1 MTAAQQS
8 ITIDREMTQRV
19 TGGVFPGSAVA
30 KTNRASPRTVSIF
43 GSTGSVGESAV
54 RLIELH
60 RSDFEV
66 TAISA
71 NHNVEKLAAQAL
83 RLQCKR
89 AIIGNETLYNDLKAA
104 LSGSGIE
111 AAAGHAAVTEAAD
124 MPSDI
129 VIAAIVGAAGLMSTL
144 AAIRRGAAVA
154 FANKECLVCAGDIMM
169 REVQAHG
176 ATLLPV
182 DSEHSAIF
190 QVFDFAH
197 PETVEKIIITASGGP
212 FREYTREQ
220 IQQVTV
226 EEALRHPT
234 WNMGAKISV
243 DSATMM
249 NKGLEIIEAKHLFPV
264 VEEQIEVLVHPES
277 IIHSMVSYI
286 DGSVLAQLGTPD
298 MSTPIAYALAWPE
311 RIKTPVQK
319 LDLAK
324 TGRMTFFAP
333 DTERFP
339 ALPLCRAALRE
350 GGSKP
355 AVLNAANEVAVARF
369 LKKEIAFPDIIRIIE
384 TTLEK
389 MPSIKLHT
397 IDDVLEVDAQT
408 RKVAETCII

>member
-1 MTAAQQS
+1 MT
-8 ITIDREMTQRV
+8 
-19 TGGVFPGSAVA
+19 
-30 KTNRASPRTVSIF
+30 RTVSIL
-43 GSTGSVGESAV
+43 GSTGSVGENSV
-54 RLIELH
+54 KLLELH
-60 RSDFEV
+60 RDKFAV
-66 TAISA
+66 TAITA
-71 NHNVEKLAAQAL
+71 YRNVEKIAAQAKKL
-83 RLQCKR
+83 GAKR
-89 AIIGNETLYNDLKAA
+89 AVIGDESLYSDLKTA

-111 AAAGHAAVTEAAD
+111 AAAGDAAVTEAAD

-129 VIAAIVGAAGLMSTL
+129 VVAAIVGAAGLMSTL
-144 AAIRRGAAVA
+144 TAIRRGATVA

-169 REVQAHG
+169 GEVKRHG

-190 QVFDFAH
+190 QVFDFVH
-197 PETVEKIIITASGGP
+197 PDTIEKIIITASGGP

-220 IQQVTV
+220 IQKVTV

-234 WNMGAKISV
+234 WNMGAKISI

-264 VEEQIEVLVHPES
+264 KEEQIEVLVHPES

-311 RIKTPVQK
+311 RITNPVQK

-324 TGRMTFFAP
+324 TGKLTFTTP
-333 DTERFP
+333 DKERFP
-339 ALPLCRAALRE
+339 ALHLSRCALRE

-355 AVLNAANEVAVARF
+355 AVLNAANEIAVARF
-369 LKKEIAFPDIIRIIE
+369 LKKEIAFPDIMRIIE

-389 MPSIKLHT
+389 MPSTALHT
-397 IDDVLEVDAQT
+397 IEDVLEVDAQT
-408 RKVAETCII
+408 RKVAQTCTI